1 MIHLTQTSNWIST
14 MDAKRFA
21 HRATEIARPPRT
33 RKFAIWFVSIMV
45 AIGVFFG
52 LVAPPL
58 LRGKLASL
66 LTDKLHRQVSIEQIR
81 INPYALTATIRG
93 FMVKEPQGPAT
104 AISFDELHL
113 NLELWSLFR
122 LAAVVKE
129 LRLVRPYIN
138 LVRNEDRTYN
148 YQDLIKEFTSGPPRP
163 PGPPPRFA
171 LNNIEI
177 VDGRI
182 DFDDRPEKTKH
193 TISSIRIGVPFISS
207 LPSQVDIRVQPSFS
221 ATINGSPFAIGADTK
236 PFKESHESTIHL
248 NFDKLQVSKYLE
260 YSPVELNFKVP
271 AGTIDGSLTA
281 SFRSAEGK

>member
-1 MIHLTQTSNWIST
+1 MMALDTKQL
-14 MDAKRFA
+14 AA
-21 HRATEIARPPRT
+21 RANELARHPRT
-33 RKFAIWFVSIMV
+33 RKIAIWLVSIVV
-45 AIGVFFG
+45 AIGIIVG
-52 LVAPPL
+52 LITPPI
-58 LRGKLASL
+58 LRHVLSKQ
-66 LTDKLHRQVSIEQIR
+66 LTAQFHRDVTIQQIR
-81 INPYALTATIRG
+81 INPYALSATIRG
-93 FMVKEPQGPAT
+93 FLMKERQSSTT
-104 AISFDELHL
+104 AVSFDELYL
-113 NLELWSLFR
+113 NLQVWSVFR

-129 LRLVRPYIN
+129 IRLVRPYIN
-138 LVRNEDRTYN
+138 LIRNEDRTYN